1 MRCAGRR
8 YFDDVRVPAS
18 NLIGKEGGGFK
29 GIMYNFNQEVRWG
42 ESCTSTR
49 ALARVGAGLVT
60 HTDWVRPLC
69 SCRQRIWIAVQALGL
84 ARACYAEAL
93 QWAGERETFGRR
105 LITRQVIRHKLVD
118 MFASIE
124 TTAALLA
131 SVVARVEAGDAPV
144 PTICILK
151 NQAVSCMQF
160 CADEGLQ
167 ILGRAWGGG

>member
-1 MRCAGRR
+1 MTDADLSVTC
-8 YFDDVRVPAS
+8 
-18 NLIGKEGGGFK
+18 
-29 GIMYNFNQEVRWG
+29 GIAAV
-42 ESCTSTR
+42 
-49 ALARVGAGLVT
+49 AVA
-60 HTDWVRPLC
+60 
-69 SCRQRIWIAVQALGL
+69 QRIWIAVQALGL

-93 QWAGERETFGRR
+93 QWAKERETFGRP

-131 SVVARVEAGDAPV
+131 SVVARVEVGEAPV

-151 NQAVSCMQF
+151 NQAVGCMQF

-167 ILGRAWGGG
+167 ILGEAVSCATWGECPLPFSRQPSLLCQQAGRDTCAAERANECA